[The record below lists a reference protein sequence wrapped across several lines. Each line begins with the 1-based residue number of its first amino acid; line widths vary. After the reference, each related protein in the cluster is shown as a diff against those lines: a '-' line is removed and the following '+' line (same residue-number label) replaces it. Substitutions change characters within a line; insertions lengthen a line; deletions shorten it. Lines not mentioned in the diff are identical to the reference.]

1 MDTGIFTA
9 DIATAQKELTMS
21 FGHKVTEIKVNS
33 LTNNLTNF
41 KVELRNS
48 TGVLLITLVQ
58 GVTITANSPIDIP
71 ILVTQPMLFQ
81 DAKLWITA
89 TGNTGATN

>member
-1 MDTGIFTA
+1 
-9 DIATAQKELTMS
+9 MS

-41 KVELRNS
+41 KVELRS
-48 TGVLLITLVQ
+48 SAGVLLTTLVQ
-58 GVTITANSPIDIP
+58 NVSITANSPIDIP

-81 DAKLWITA
+81 DAKLWIAA
-89 TGNTGATN
+89 TGNTGATNLGMQVKVLTRQNMY